1 MAYFCNTKDATPTLN
16 KSNVVYEFCCPG
28 CQAKYI
34 GKTERT
40 LFERSREH
48 GWSDKNSAVYN
59 HILSCEGLCYIDALM
74 SLPFTSEDLNESS
87 DVTGDDIRFRRI
99 NTLRHNLRVLDKSE
113 SWSVLLIKEVLAIKD
128 RKPLLNSGLKASRD
142 LRLF

>member
-1 MAYFCNTKDATPTLN
+1 MGYFCNTKDPTPTLN
-16 KSNVVYEFCCPG
+16 RSNVVYEFSCPG
-28 CQAKYI
+28 CRATYI

-48 GWSDKNSAVYN
+48 GWSDKKSAVYT
-59 HILSCEGLCYIDALM
+59 HLLSCEGLSHIDTLM
-74 SLPFTSEDLNESS
+74 SFPCTGNDVASF

-99 NTLRHNLRVLDKSE
+99 NIVRHNLRVIDKSDN
-113 SWSVLLIKEVLAIKD
+113 WSVLLIKEALAIKD